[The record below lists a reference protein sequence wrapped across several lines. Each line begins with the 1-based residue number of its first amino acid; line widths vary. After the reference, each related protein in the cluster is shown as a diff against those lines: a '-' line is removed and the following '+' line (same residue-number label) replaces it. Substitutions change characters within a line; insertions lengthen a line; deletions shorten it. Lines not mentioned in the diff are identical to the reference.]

1 LVHQAF
7 KTLQAREAQIP
18 WIAKDQRA
26 KPNQSAHYVTNDKY
40 QIEPR
45 KKMGVRKT
53 FEDWAVGA
61 VALVLGAFAVVVIL
75 LFSYF
80 IVKQWE
86 RVALIRLGRIVK
98 IEAKAGIHLKIP
110 LIDKLYVVDM
120 RMQTIQL
127 KGQTTITKDNIS
139 VSIDTVVFAKVEDPM
154 KVILQIEDYKD
165 AVAKYAQT
173 SIRDIMGKYSLDDL
187 LMKRE
192 EVADAFKD
200 KVDELSKVWGV
211 DITKAEIQD
220 ISLPADMKRAL
231 AVKAEADR
239 EAQAILIR
247 ADAELKASNILKQ
260 AADNMKD
267 PNAMQLR
274 ILTAISEASKEAA
287 NTIIMALPLETLKY
301 ASVGDLG
308 ALASINSSAARRRV
322 EDREKQQ

>member
-1 LVHQAF
+1 
-7 KTLQAREAQIP
+7 
-18 WIAKDQRA
+18 
-26 KPNQSAHYVTNDKY
+26 
-40 QIEPR
+40 
-45 KKMGVRKT
+45 M
-53 FEDWAVGA
+53 FEDWTVI
-61 VALVLGAFAVVVIL
+61 VLPLILGAFVIL
-75 LFSYF
+75 VIFFFSYY
-80 IVKQWE
+80 IVRQWE

-98 IEAKAGIHLKIP
+98 IEEKPGLHFKIP
-110 LIDKLYVVDM
+110 LADTLYVVDM

-139 VSIDTVVFAKVEDPM
+139 VSIDTVVFTKVEDPM

-173 SIRDIMGKYSLDDL
+173 SIRDVMGKYTLDDL

-192 EVADAFKD
+192 EVANAFKD

-220 ISLPADMKRAL
+220 IALPADMKRAF

-239 EAQAILIR
+239 EAQAVVIK
-247 ADAELKASNILKQ
+247 AEAELKASEILKQ

-274 ILTAISEASKEAA
+274 ILAAVSEASKEAA

-308 ALASINSSAARRRV
+308 ALASINSSAARRRL
-322 EDREKQQ
+322 EDRGKE

>member
-1 LVHQAF
+1 MV
-7 KTLQAREAQIP
+7 
-18 WIAKDQRA
+18 D
-26 KPNQSAHYVTNDKY
+26 
-40 QIEPR
+40 
-45 KKMGVRKT
+45 
-53 FEDWAVGA
+53 DWVVG
-61 VALVLGAFAVVVIL
+61 LSLFFGAVVVLVIL
-75 LFSYF
+75 YLTYF

-98 IEAKAGIHLKIP
+98 IEDKAGLHFKIP
-110 LIDKLYVVDM
+110 FIDRLYVVDM

-139 VSIDTVVFAKVEDPM
+139 VSIDTVVFTKVEDPE

-192 EVADAFKD
+192 EVANAFKD

-220 ISLPADMKRAL
+220 ISLPDDMKRAL
-231 AVKAEADR
+231 AVKAEAER
-239 EAQAILIR
+239 EAQAVVIK
-247 ADAELKASNILKQ
+247 ADAELKASVILKQ
-260 AADNMKD
+260 AAENMKD

-274 ILTAISEASKEAA
+274 TLAAVSEASKESA

-301 ASVGDLG
+301 ASIGDLG

>member
-1 LVHQAF
+1 
-7 KTLQAREAQIP
+7 
-18 WIAKDQRA
+18 
-26 KPNQSAHYVTNDKY
+26 
-40 QIEPR
+40 
-45 KKMGVRKT
+45 M
-53 FEDWAVGA
+53 FEDWTVAVIP
-61 VALVLGAFAVVVIL
+61 LILGAFVVLVIFF
-75 LFSYF
+75 FSYY
-80 IVKQWE
+80 IVRQWE

-98 IEAKAGIHLKIP
+98 IEEKPGLHFKMP
-110 LIDKLYVVDM
+110 LIDTVYVVDM

-139 VSIDTVVFAKVEDPM
+139 VSIDTVVFTKVEDPM

-173 SIRDIMGKYSLDDL
+173 SIRDVMGKYSLDDL

-192 EVADAFKD
+192 EVANTFKD

-220 ISLPADMKRAL
+220 ISLPDDMKRAL

-239 EAQAILIR
+239 EAQAVVIK
-247 ADAELKASNILKQ
+247 ADAELKASSILKQ

-274 ILTAISEASKEAA
+274 ILATVSEASKEAA
-287 NTIIMALPLETLKY
+287 NTVIMALPLETLKY
-301 ASVGDLG
+301 ASIGDLG

-322 EDREKQQ
+322 EDKSKRQ

>member
-1 LVHQAF
+1 MV
-7 KTLQAREAQIP
+7 
-18 WIAKDQRA
+18 D
-26 KPNQSAHYVTNDKY
+26 
-40 QIEPR
+40 
-45 KKMGVRKT
+45 
-53 FEDWAVGA
+53 DWVLAVLPL
-61 VALVLGAFAVVVIL
+61 VALAVSVIL
-75 LFSYF
+75 FFSYF

-98 IEAKAGIHLKIP
+98 IEDKPGIHFKIP
-110 LIDKLYVVDM
+110 LIDRLYVVDM

-139 VSIDTVVFAKVEDPM
+139 VSIDTVVFTKVEDPM

-187 LMKRE
+187 LMKRD
-192 EVADAFKD
+192 EVANDFKD

-220 ISLPADMKRAL
+220 ISLPDDMKRAF
-231 AVKAEADR
+231 AVRAEADR
-239 EAQAILIR
+239 EAQAVVIK
-247 ADAELKASNILKQ
+247 AEAELKASNILKE

-274 ILTAISEASKEAA
+274 ILSAVSEASKEAA

-301 ASVGDLG
+301 ANVGDLG
-308 ALASINSSAARRRV
+308 ALASINSSAARRRA
-322 EDREKQQ
+322 EDRNKQKQ

>member
-1 LVHQAF
+1 M
-7 KTLQAREAQIP
+7 
-18 WIAKDQRA
+18 
-26 KPNQSAHYVTNDKY
+26 Y
-40 QIEPR
+40 
-45 KKMGVRKT
+45 
-53 FEDWAVGA
+53 EDWVVG
-61 VALVLGAFAVVVIL
+61 LSLFFGAVVVL
-75 LFSYF
+75 VVLYLSYF
-80 IVKQWE
+80 IVRQWE

-98 IEAKAGIHLKIP
+98 IEDKAGLHFKIP
-110 LIDKLYVVDM
+110 FIDRLYVVDM
-120 RMQTIQL
+120 RMQVIQL

-139 VSIDTVVFAKVEDPM
+139 VSIDTVVFTKVEDPE

-192 EVADAFKD
+192 EVANAFKD

-211 DITKAEIQD
+211 DINKAEIQD
-220 ISLPADMKRAL
+220 MSLPDDMKRAL
-231 AVKAEADR
+231 AVKAEAER
-239 EAQAILIR
+239 EAQSVVIK
-247 ADAELKASNILKQ
+247 ADAELKASEILKQ
-260 AADNMKD
+260 AAENMKD

-274 ILTAISEASKEAA
+274 ILAAVSEASKEAA

-322 EDREKQQ
+322 DDRDKKQ

>member
-1 LVHQAF
+1 
-7 KTLQAREAQIP
+7 
-18 WIAKDQRA
+18 
-26 KPNQSAHYVTNDKY
+26 
-40 QIEPR
+40 
-45 KKMGVRKT
+45 M
-53 FEDWAVGA
+53 FEDWTVT
-61 VALVLGAFAVVVIL
+61 VIPLILGAFVVLVIFF
-75 LFSYF
+75 FSYY
-80 IVKQWE
+80 IVRQWE

-98 IEAKAGIHLKIP
+98 IEEKPGLHFKIP
-110 LIDKLYVVDM
+110 LIDTLYVVDM

-139 VSIDTVVFAKVEDPM
+139 LSIDTVVFTKVEDPM

-173 SIRDIMGKYSLDDL
+173 SIRDVMGKYSLDDL

-192 EVADAFKD
+192 EVANTFKD

-220 ISLPADMKRAL
+220 ISLPDNMKRAL

-239 EAQAILIR
+239 EAQAVVIK
-247 ADAELKASNILKQ
+247 ADAELKASSILKQ

-274 ILTAISEASKEAA
+274 ILAAVSEASKEAA
-287 NTIIMALPLETLKY
+287 NTVIMALPLETLKY

-322 EDREKQQ
+322 EEKSKRE

>member
-1 LVHQAF
+1 
-7 KTLQAREAQIP
+7 
-18 WIAKDQRA
+18 
-26 KPNQSAHYVTNDKY
+26 
-40 QIEPR
+40 
-45 KKMGVRKT
+45 M
-53 FEDWAVGA
+53 FEDWTVAV
-61 VALVLGAFAVVVIL
+61 LPLILGAFVVLVIFF
-75 LFSYF
+75 FSYY
-80 IVKQWE
+80 IVRQWE

-98 IEAKAGIHLKIP
+98 IEEQPGLHFKMP
-110 LIDKLYVVDM
+110 LIDTLYVVDM

-139 VSIDTVVFAKVEDPM
+139 VSIDTVVFTKVEDPM

-173 SIRDIMGKYSLDDL
+173 SIRDVMGRYSLDDL

-192 EVADAFKD
+192 EVANTFKD

-220 ISLPADMKRAL
+220 IALPDDMKRAL

-239 EAQAILIR
+239 EAQAVLIK
-247 ADAELKASNILKQ
+247 ADAELKASSIFKQ

-274 ILTAISEASKEAA
+274 ILSAVSEASKEAA

-301 ASVGDLG
+301 ASIGDLG

-322 EDREKQQ
+322 DDRSKRQ

>member
-1 LVHQAF
+1 
-7 KTLQAREAQIP
+7 
-18 WIAKDQRA
+18 
-26 KPNQSAHYVTNDKY
+26 
-40 QIEPR
+40 
-45 KKMGVRKT
+45 M
-53 FEDWAVGA
+53 FEDWAAGVIS
-61 VALVLGAFAVVVIL
+61 LVFGAFVVLVVFFL
-75 LFSYF
+75 SYF

-86 RVALIRLGRIVK
+86 RVALIRLGRIVR
-98 IEAKAGIHLKIP
+98 IEERAGIHFKIP

-139 VSIDTVVFAKVEDPM
+139 VSIDTVVFTKVEDPM

-192 EVADAFKD
+192 EVANAFKD

-220 ISLPADMKRAL
+220 ISLPDDMKRAL
-231 AVKAEADR
+231 AVKAEAER
-239 EAQAILIR
+239 EAQAVVIK

-274 ILTAISEASKEAA
+274 ILAAVSEASKEAA

-301 ASVGDLG
+301 AGVGDLG

-322 EDREKQQ
+322 ENRDKKQ

>member
-1 LVHQAF
+1 
-7 KTLQAREAQIP
+7 
-18 WIAKDQRA
+18 
-26 KPNQSAHYVTNDKY
+26 
-40 QIEPR
+40 
-45 KKMGVRKT
+45 M
-53 FEDWAVGA
+53 FEDWVVGVLSFLGVM
-61 VALVLGAFAVVVIL
+61 VALVIFF
-75 LFSYF
+75 FSYF

-98 IEAKAGIHLKIP
+98 IEDKPGIHFRIP
-110 LIDKLYVVDM
+110 LIDRLYVVDM

-139 VSIDTVVFAKVEDPM
+139 ASIDTVVFTKVEDPM

-192 EVADAFKD
+192 EVANAFKD

-220 ISLPADMKRAL
+220 ISLPDDMKRAL
-231 AVKAEADR
+231 AVKAEAER
-239 EAQAILIR
+239 QAQAVVIK
-247 ADAELKASNILKQ
+247 ADAELKASDILKQ
-260 AADNMKD
+260 AAENMRD

-274 ILTAISEASKEAA
+274 ILAAVSEASKEAA
-287 NTIIMALPLETLKY
+287 NTIVMALPLETLKY

-322 EDREKQQ
+322 EDREKQH

>member
-1 LVHQAF
+1 M
-7 KTLQAREAQIP
+7 
-18 WIAKDQRA
+18 
-26 KPNQSAHYVTNDKY
+26 Y
-40 QIEPR
+40 
-45 KKMGVRKT
+45 
-53 FEDWAVGA
+53 EDWVVG
-61 VALVLGAFAVVVIL
+61 LSLFFGAVVVL
-75 LFSYF
+75 VVLYLSYF
-80 IVKQWE
+80 IVRQWE

-98 IEAKAGIHLKIP
+98 IEDKAGLHFRIP
-110 LIDKLYVVDM
+110 FIDRLYVVDM

-139 VSIDTVVFAKVEDPM
+139 ASIDTVVFTKVEDPM

-192 EVADAFKD
+192 EVANSFKD

-211 DITKAEIQD
+211 DINKAEIQD
-220 ISLPADMKRAL
+220 ISLPDDMKRAL
-231 AVKAEADR
+231 AVKAEAER
-239 EAQAILIR
+239 EAQSVVIK
-247 ADAELKASNILKQ
+247 ADAELKASVILKQ
-260 AADNMKD
+260 AAENMKD

-274 ILTAISEASKEAA
+274 ILAAVSEASKEAA

-322 EDREKQQ
+322 EERDKKQ

>member
-1 LVHQAF
+1 M
-7 KTLQAREAQIP
+7 
-18 WIAKDQRA
+18 
-26 KPNQSAHYVTNDKY
+26 Y
-40 QIEPR
+40 
-45 KKMGVRKT
+45 
-53 FEDWAVGA
+53 EDWVVG
-61 VALVLGAFAVVVIL
+61 LSLFLGAVVVL
-75 LFSYF
+75 VVLYLSYF
-80 IVKQWE
+80 IVRQWE

-98 IEAKAGIHLKIP
+98 IEDKAGLHFKIP
-110 LIDKLYVVDM
+110 FIDRLYVVDM
-120 RMQTIQL
+120 RMQVIQL

-139 VSIDTVVFAKVEDPM
+139 VSIDTVVFTKVEDPE

-192 EVADAFKD
+192 EVANAFKD

-211 DITKAEIQD
+211 DINKAEIQD
-220 ISLPADMKRAL
+220 ISLPDDMKRAL
-231 AVKAEADR
+231 AVKAEAER
-239 EAQAILIR
+239 EAQSVVIK
-247 ADAELKASNILKQ
+247 ADAELKASEILKQ
-260 AADNMKD
+260 AAENMKD

-274 ILTAISEASKEAA
+274 ILAAVSEASKEAA

-322 EDREKQQ
+322 EDRDKKQ

>member
-1 LVHQAF
+1 
-7 KTLQAREAQIP
+7 
-18 WIAKDQRA
+18 
-26 KPNQSAHYVTNDKY
+26 
-40 QIEPR
+40 
-45 KKMGVRKT
+45 M
-53 FEDWAVGA
+53 FEDWTVAV
-61 VALVLGAFAVVVIL
+61 LPLILGAFVVLVIFF
-75 LFSYF
+75 FSYY
-80 IVKQWE
+80 IVRQWE

-98 IEAKAGIHLKIP
+98 IEEKPGLHFKIP
-110 LIDKLYVVDM
+110 LADTLYVVDM

-139 VSIDTVVFAKVEDPM
+139 VSIDTVVFTKVEDPM

-173 SIRDIMGKYSLDDL
+173 SIRDVMGKYTLDDL

-192 EVADAFKD
+192 EVANAFKD

-220 ISLPADMKRAL
+220 IALPADMKRAF

-239 EAQAILIR
+239 EAQAVVIK
-247 ADAELKASNILKQ
+247 AEAELKASEILKQ

-274 ILTAISEASKEAA
+274 ILAAVSEASKEAA

-308 ALASINSSAARRRV
+308 ALASINSSAARRRL
-322 EDREKQQ
+322 EDRGKE

>member
-1 LVHQAF
+1 MF
-7 KTLQAREAQIP
+7 
-18 WIAKDQRA
+18 D
-26 KPNQSAHYVTNDKY
+26 
-40 QIEPR
+40 
-45 KKMGVRKT
+45 
-53 FEDWAVGA
+53 DWVVG
-61 VALVLGAFAVVVIL
+61 LSLFFGAVVVL
-75 LFSYF
+75 VVLYLTYF

-98 IEAKAGIHLKIP
+98 IEDKAGLHFRIP
-110 LIDKLYVVDM
+110 FIDRLYVVDM

-139 VSIDTVVFAKVEDPM
+139 VSIDTVVFTKVEDPE

-192 EVADAFKD
+192 EVANAFKD

-220 ISLPADMKRAL
+220 ISLPDDMKRAL
-231 AVKAEADR
+231 AVKAEAER
-239 EAQAILIR
+239 EAQAVVIK
-247 ADAELKASNILKQ
+247 ADAELKASDILKQ
-260 AADNMKD
+260 AAENMKD

-274 ILTAISEASKEAA
+274 ILAAVSEASKEAA

-301 ASVGDLG
+301 ASIGDLG

-322 EDREKQQ
+322 EDRNKQQ